1 MFRIAIIGGGIGGLF
16 TALCIHNCASQD
28 PQIQVQIQID
38 IYEQA
43 PEYKEIGA
51 GVGIGPNAAELI
63 RKIGLL
69 DETKRIAGDRSGIW
83 LSFRRYDTGEEV
95 LTVNTPKEGNTTQL
109 PMHRADF
116 LEILVR
122 AVRKRGAAVLHTEKK
137 CRGLE
142 VSLFSAAT

>member
-16 TALCIHNCASQD
+16 TALCIHHRAS
-28 PQIQVQIQID
+28 QVQIQID

-43 PEYKEIGA
+43 PEYREIGA

-69 DETKRIAGDRSGIW
+69 DETKKIAGDRSGIW

-109 PMHRADF
+109 PMHRAEF
-116 LEILVR
+116 LEVLVQ
-122 AVRKRGAAVLHTEKK
+122 AVRRRGAAVLHTDKK

-142 VSLFSAAT
+142 VCLPSAEM